1 MTYTPNQLVDIEIF
15 SQSLGHNINMRKQV
29 VKYHSQWLIVVEN
42 HGKDFCFHMSEIESI
57 SPSVMES

>member
-1 MTYTPNQLVDIEIF
+1 MTYTPNQLVDIEIY
-15 SQSLGHNINMRKQV
+15 SQSLGRTISMRKQV

-57 SPSVMES
+57 KLSKMDA

>member
-1 MTYTPNQLVDIEIF
+1 MTYTQNQLVDIEIY
-15 SQSLGHNINMRKQV
+15 SQSLGHAINMRKQV

-57 SPSVMES
+57 ALSVMES